1 MVFGG
6 IVEAL
11 VAVVPA
17 LGAPLLFALFYAE
30 GLIVGKLLQPPPVFV
45 AYVAVTRPGTLW
57 LALVCLGCLGAA
69 TLGQW
74 TLYRGIEATGQS
86 RGFDRVPLLGESP
99 ARMRERVGERR
110 FRVVAR
116 LFGRYGA
123 AGIVFTNSLPVVRS
137 LASIP
142 AGLGSYPRGRFL
154 LTAAAGNAVFLAGLV
169 AVAYGVVELSG
180 FFA

>member
-1 MVFGG
+1 MVSGR

-74 TLYRGIEATGQS
+74 TLYRGVGATGES
-86 RGFDRVPLLGESP
+86 RGVGRVPFLECP
-99 ARMRERVGERR
+99 AQVRQRVGED
-110 FRVVAR
+110 RVRVATR
-116 LFGRYGA
+116 LFRRYGA
-123 AGIVFTNSLPVVRS
+123 AGIVVTNSLPVVRS

-154 LTAAAGNAVFLAGLV
+154 LTAAAGNAVFLGGLV
-169 AVAYGVVELSG
+169 AVAYGVVELG
-180 FFA
+180 GLLV